1 LLDLSTPARSAVAT
15 SASAPEAPLASST
28 APAPPARTAR
38 ARAIPSPAV
47 GDLALGFPPERVFA
61 GAPVVLTRV
70 NPAVVLTA
78 VQSGVGALTVHAA
91 CSDSVG
97 DLRLACA
104 YQLRSGQ
111 SSVASHARGLR
122 TAPMDS
128 RRPLILS
135 GRNQYESITIDLR
148 QVLDLQ
154 RLVVLAFSES
164 GAPLRWGGAL
174 IVETVGGS
182 RVDVPLD
189 RDPAAGVLVA
199 LSVSNVGG
207 QLVLRDEH
215 ELVAGT
221 LRDACLAYGFERIT
235 WVDPF
240 TPLT

>member
-1 LLDLSTPARSAVAT
+1 MAAAAAAGDQVLGF
-15 SASAPEAPLASST
+15 APE
-28 APAPPARTAR
+28 R
-38 ARAIPSPAV
+38 A
-47 GDLALGFPPERVFA
+47 FA
-61 GAPVVLTRV
+61 GSPVVLTREH
-70 NPAVVLTA
+70 PTVVLTA

-104 YQLRSGQ
+104 YQLRSGH
-111 SSVASHARGLR
+111 SSLASYARGLR
-122 TAPMDS
+122 TAPAES

-135 GRNQYESITIDLR
+135 ARNQYDRIALDLR
-148 QVLDLQ
+148 QVCDLE

-164 GAPLRWGGAL
+164 GAALHWGGAL
-174 IVETVGGS
+174 IVETVGGA

-189 RDPAAGVLVA
+189 REPAAGILVA

-207 QLVLRDEH
+207 ELVLRDEH
-215 ELVAGT
+215 ELVTGT
-221 LRDACLAYGFERIT
+221 LRDACLAHGFERIT